1 MKTKILLALFL
12 AGVAAL
18 AVAQRPVACTAAD
31 AGEHVGEI
39 ATITGTVNSVHQAE
53 KGNIFVNIGA
63 KYTNQVFTA
72 FIPSSSA
79 ADFFNPQQY
88 EGKTVAVSGKIE
100 LYHGKPQ
107 IIVTN
112 VSQII
117 IK

>member
-18 AVAQRPVACTAAD
+18 VVAQRPVACTAAD

-63 KYTNQVFTA
+63 RYTN
-72 FIPSSSA
+72 
-79 ADFFNPQQY
+79 
-88 EGKTVAVSGKIE
+88 
-100 LYHGKPQ
+100 
-107 IIVTN
+107 
-112 VSQII
+112 
-117 IK
+117 